1 MFHDNV
7 NAGEN
12 FYSIFS
18 NQEDETRKFADL
30 NLNLS
35 RGLEYYVRE
44 MLSGTTGN
52 RFELCKNATA
62 KFLFHRF
69 NNFQQVFGLSKFQL
83 RHSQVSEDDYALKEL

>member
-1 MFHDNV
+1 
-7 NAGEN
+7 
-12 FYSIFS
+12 
-18 NQEDETRKFADL
+18 
-30 NLNLS
+30 
-35 RGLEYYVRE
+35 